1 MVGSI
6 RIISMIQNRI
16 LGKGIGV
23 LIEAEPDMQ
32 FAGSGD
38 DLDAV
43 LQLFE
48 ASHADLVLIDLDVPA
63 DKGLDAI
70 RRIRDL
76 QGNAW
81 IIALATH
88 DGADDRDLAIKAGA
102 ATVIPKDLI
111 GRMLVPLIRQG
122 RPDHAE
128 SYERPKVVELRP
140 PEL

>member
-16 LGKGIGV
+16 LRKGIAV
-23 LIEAEPDMQ
+23 LIEAQPDMQ
-32 FAGSGD
+32 FAGSAE

-43 LQLFE
+43 LHLFE
-48 ASHADLVLIDLDVPA
+48 ASRADLVLIDLDVRA

-70 RRIRDL
+70 RRIRSM

-81 IIALATH
+81 IIGLATH
-88 DGADDRDLAIKAGA
+88 DGEEDCDLAIKAGA
-102 ATVIPKDLI
+102 VTVIPKDLI
-111 GRMLVPLIRQG
+111 GRMLVPLIRAG

-128 SYERPKVVELRP
+128 SYQRPEVVEVTS